1 MRGTTT
7 CPLPDWVGIIFLLP
21 VIYLVAKM
29 LLKFRYLKYQIG
41 GKSIQEESLKYV
53 VCEIK
58 YHQIISV
65 KEIVYLAFFTRF
77 MLFLVKKTFIET
89 AFMNVVFVKTTSG
102 DYYFSPVNT
111 RLFVEQIQEK
121 LRDRVMIRVFK
132 YSQ

>member
-1 MRGTTT
+1 
-7 CPLPDWVGIIFLLP
+7 
-21 VIYLVAKM
+21 M

-41 GKSIQEESLKYV
+41 EKSTQVESVKYI
-53 VCEIK
+53 VCGIK

-77 MLFLVKKTFIET
+77 MLFLVKKTFVET
-89 AFMNVVFVKTTSG
+89 AFMNVVFVKATSG
-102 DYYFSPVNT
+102 DYYFSPINT

-121 LRDRVMIRVFK
+121 LRERIMIRVFK

>member
-1 MRGTTT
+1 
-7 CPLPDWVGIIFLLP
+7 
-21 VIYLVAKM
+21 M

-41 GKSIQEESLKYV
+41 EKSIQVESARYI

-65 KEIVYLAFFTRF
+65 KEIVYLALFTRF
-77 MLFLVKKTFIET
+77 MLFLVKKTFVET
-89 AFMNVVFVKTTSG
+89 AFMNVVIVKVTSG

-121 LRDRVMIRVFK
+121 LRDRVMIWVFK
-132 YSQ
+132 YSQWIRDLIKE

>member
-7 CPLPDWVGIIFLLP
+7 CPLPDWEGIIFLLP

-41 GKSIQEESLKYV
+41 GKSTHVESVKYI
-53 VCEIK
+53 VCGIK

-77 MLFLVKKTFIET
+77 MLFLVKKTFVET
-89 AFMNVVFVKTTSG
+89 AFMNVVFVKATSG
-102 DYYFSPVNT
+102 DYYFSPINT

-121 LRDRVMIRVFK
+121 LRENHDSSF
-132 YSQ
+132 